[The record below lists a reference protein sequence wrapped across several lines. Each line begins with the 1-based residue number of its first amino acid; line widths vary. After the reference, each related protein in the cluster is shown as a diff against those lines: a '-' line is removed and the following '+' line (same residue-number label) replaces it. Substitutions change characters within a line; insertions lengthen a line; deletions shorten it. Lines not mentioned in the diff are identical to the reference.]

1 MAATETAARPKKP
14 ISAAQLEANRRNAG
28 CSTGPKSPEGKAR
41 SKFNRVIHGCYS
53 DEAILPGEDAEAL
66 EHRLFTWAD
75 ELGAVTEAERY
86 AAARAVHAS
95 WKLDRCQR
103 AEVQILTRQIHEAEE
118 GYDDRLAAEVERLAQ
133 QLPTDPAGSVRQL

>member
-1 MAATETAARPKKP
+1 MAAVEVKDRPKKEV
-14 ISAAQLEANRRNAG
+14 SEAQLAANRANAKR
-28 CSTGPKSPEGKAR
+28 STGPRSPEGKAR

-53 DEAILPGEDAEAL
+53 DEAILPGEDGDAL
-66 EHRLFTWAD
+66 EHRLTTWAA
-75 ELGAVTEAERY
+75 ELGAATEPERY

-103 AEVQILTRQIHEAEE
+103 AEAQILTRQVHDAEE

-133 QLPTDPAGSVRQL
+133 QLP